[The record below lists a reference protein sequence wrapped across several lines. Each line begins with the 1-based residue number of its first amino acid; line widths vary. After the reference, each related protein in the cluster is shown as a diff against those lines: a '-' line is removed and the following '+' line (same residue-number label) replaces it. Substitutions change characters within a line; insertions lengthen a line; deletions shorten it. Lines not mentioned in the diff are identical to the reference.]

1 MLMKQIL
8 LAMMAVAM
16 LNVQTATAQNR
27 VKNLYTETQTL
38 KVEQMQDAATPV
50 QMNRYLYAGYNTLCL
65 PVTLSAEQLAATAKD
80 IRVERLEAIRQEGST
95 LRLYF
100 VDCTSEGIEAGVPYL
115 LFSPT
120 RQYLKVKNTDANLIN
135 PDIHVVCMDDGQGN
149 RVTFSSS
156 WNMRQKDGL
165 YGIPAKQNVEILESV
180 LVRTTGE
187 QAFLPTRCGFSWEQ
201 QAPTAQTLEI
211 VHASR
216 ADVTG
221 IKDVK
226 QNATNDNRYYDLNG
240 RTTATPSQKGVY
252 IHNGKQVV
260 VK

>member
-1 MLMKQIL
+1 MKKIL

-16 LNVQTATAQNR
+16 FNTATAQNR

-38 KVEQMQDAATPV
+38 KVEQLQDTATPV

-65 PVTLSAEQLAATAKD
+65 PVTLNAEQLAATAKD

-135 PDIHVVCMDDGQGN
+135 TEIHAVRMDDGQGN

-201 QAPTAQTLEI
+201 QSSTAQTLEI
-211 VHASR
+211 VHTNR
-216 ADVTG
+216 AGITG

-226 QNATNDNRYYDLNG
+226 QNATNDSRYYDLNG

>member
-1 MLMKQIL
+1 MKQIL

-16 LNVQTATAQNR
+16 LNVQTATAQKR

-38 KVEQMQDAATPV
+38 KVEQLQDTATPV

-240 RTTATPSQKGVY
+240 RTTSAPSQKGVY

>member
-1 MLMKQIL
+1 MKKIL

-16 LNVQTATAQNR
+16 LNVQTATAQKR

-38 KVEQMQDAATPV
+38 KVEQLQDTATPV

-65 PVTLSAEQLAATAKD
+65 PVTLSAEQLATTAKD

-187 QAFLPTRCGFSWEQ
+187 QSFLPTRCGFSWEQ
-201 QAPTAQTLEI
+201 QSPTAQTLEI

-240 RTTATPSQKGVY
+240 RTTSAPSQKGVY

>member
-1 MLMKQIL
+1 MKKIL

-120 RQYLKVKNTDANLIN
+120 RQYLKVKNTDADLIN
-135 PDIHVVCMDDGQGN
+135 PEIHAVRMDDGQGN

-201 QAPTAQTLEI
+201 QSSTAQTLEI
-211 VHASR
+211 VHTNSAGI
-216 ADVTG
+216 TG

-240 RTTATPSQKGVY
+240 RTTSAPSQKGVY

>member
-16 LNVQTATAQNR
+16 LNVQTATAQKR

-38 KVEQMQDAATPV
+38 KVEQLQDTATPV

-201 QAPTAQTLEI
+201 QSSTAQTLEI

>member
-1 MLMKQIL
+1 MKKIL

-80 IRVERLEAIRQEGST
+80 IRVERLE
-95 LRLYF
+95 
-100 VDCTSEGIEAGVPYL
+100 PYL

-120 RQYLKVKNTDANLIN
+120 RQYLKVKNTDADLIN
-135 PDIHVVCMDDGQGN
+135 PEIHAVRMDDGQGN

-201 QAPTAQTLEI
+201 QSPTAQTLEI
-211 VHASR
+211 VHANG
-216 ADVTG
+216 AEVTG

-240 RTTATPSQKGVY
+240 RTTSAPSQKGVY

>member
-1 MLMKQIL
+1 MKKIL

-16 LNVQTATAQNR
+16 FNTATAQNR

-38 KVEQMQDAATPV
+38 KVEQLQDTATPV

-65 PVTLSAEQLAATAKD
+65 PVTLNAEQLAATAKD

-135 PDIHVVCMDDGQGN
+135 TEIHAVRMDDGQGN

-201 QAPTAQTLEI
+201 QSSTAQTLEI
-211 VHASR
+211 VHTNR
-216 ADVTG
+216 AGITG

-226 QNATNDNRYYDLNG
+226 QNATNDSRYYDLNG
-240 RTTATPSQKGVY
+240 RTTVTPSQKGVY

>member
-1 MLMKQIL
+1 MKQIL

-16 LNVQTATAQNR
+16 LNVQTATAQKR

-115 LFSPT
+115 LF
-120 RQYLKVKNTDANLIN
+120 
-135 PDIHVVCMDDGQGN
+135 
-149 RVTFSSS
+149 
-156 WNMRQKDGL
+156 
-165 YGIPAKQNVEILESV
+165 
-180 LVRTTGE
+180 
-187 QAFLPTRCGFSWEQ
+187 
-201 QAPTAQTLEI
+201 
-211 VHASR
+211 
-216 ADVTG
+216 
-221 IKDVK
+221 
-226 QNATNDNRYYDLNG
+226 
-240 RTTATPSQKGVY
+240 
-252 IHNGKQVV
+252 
-260 VK
+260 

>member
-1 MLMKQIL
+1 MLMKKIL

-16 LNVQTATAQNR
+16 LNVQTATAQKR

-38 KVEQMQDAATPV
+38 KVEQLQDTATPV

-201 QAPTAQTLEI
+201 QSSTAQTLEI
-211 VHASR
+211 VHTNSAGI
-216 ADVTG
+216 TG

-240 RTTATPSQKGVY
+240 RTTSAPSQKGVY